1 MQLGD
6 IQIDRILE
14 MEAPFM
20 APAAMFPDATPDELA
35 KHRHWMEPWA
45 LDPATGKIVIAI
57 QTYVIRTPRH
67 TILVD
72 TCLGCNKTNPYF
84 PEWHMRTDR
93 AWYDTLRAKGLHPEQ
108 IDYVFCT
115 HLHSDHCGW
124 NTQLVDGR
132 WVPTFP
138 KATYIIAEKEL
149 QHVAAA
155 GTPAYNESVLPC
167 VEAGQVKAVAADFA
181 LDDCVWLEPTHGHTP
196 GHVAVHL
203 KSGQHRAVLC
213 GDLIHSPLQCH
224 YPQWR
229 YWIDSDAQQAI
240 TTRTR
245 FLQEQCAERR
255 LMLTAHFPRSSFGY
269 VEAEQDSFRFRFVE
283 WGSRA

>member
-1 MQLGD
+1 MT
-6 IQIDRILE
+6 
-14 MEAPFM
+14 
-20 APAAMFPDATPDELA
+20 PAAMFPDAAPDDID

-45 LDPATGKIVIAI
+45 LDPKTGKLIIAI

-72 TCLGCNKTNPYF
+72 TCLGCGKTNPYF

-93 AWYDTLRAKGLHPEQ
+93 SWYDALRAKGLHPEQ

-115 HLHSDHCGW
+115 HLHSDHCDW
-124 NTQLVDGR
+124 NTQKVDGR

-138 KATYIIAEKEL
+138 NATYIIAEKEL
-149 QHVAAA
+149 QNVAAA
-155 GTPAYNESVLPC
+155 GTPAYQESVLPV
-167 VEAGQVKAVAADFA
+167 VEAGQVQSVASDFA
-181 LDDCVWLEPTHGHTP
+181 LDDQVWLEPTHGHTP

-240 TTRTR
+240 ATRQR
-245 FLQEQCAERR
+245 FLQEQCEHNR
-255 LMLTAHFPRSSFGY
+255 LMLTAHFPRSSMGF
-269 VEAEQDSFRFRFVE
+269 VEAERDAFRFRFID
-283 WGSRA
+283 WSSR